1 MHYTT
6 NRNATNEE
14 ASDASLI
21 ACVAERDHASFVLL
35 MQRYKSRLFAFACK
49 YTRDEDI
56 ALDMVQETFARVFS
70 HAAKYNPAFAPSTWI
85 FNITLNLCRDYNRRS
100 KLRRCLSLDWMQ
112 KDDNGHDSAVF
123 AEVLEDQNG
132 NVESLLEVRDRLTA
146 LDKAI
151 NELPHDLKAALIL
164 FHLEEHSQ
172 QECAKQ
178 LGITVKTVET
188 RVYRARKILRKK
200 LSPALEG

>member
-1 MHYTT
+1 MHFTT
-6 NRNATNEE
+6 NRSAINEE

-21 ACVAERDHASFVLL
+21 ARVAERDNASFEML
-35 MQRYKSRLFAFACK
+35 MRRYKSRLFAFAYK
-49 YTRDEDI
+49 YTRDEEA

-100 KLRRCLSLDWMQ
+100 KLRQVLSLDWVQ
-112 KDDNGHDSAVF
+112 KDNEGNDMAVF
-123 AEVLEDQNG
+123 EGSLEDPSG
-132 NVESLLEVRDRLTA
+132 NVESLMEVRQRLTA

-164 FHLEEHSQ
+164 FHLEEQSQ

-178 LGITVKTVET
+178 LGITAKTVET
-188 RVYRARKILRKK
+188 RIYRARKILRKK
-200 LSPALEG
+200 LS